1 LSHSAGFIFGNSAS
15 LMFYISGD
23 TMHPKGKTSDVSS
36 VNASVKAANRERIVH
51 NLLKLY
57 MVAFIRA

>member
-1 LSHSAGFIFGNSAS
+1 
-15 LMFYISGD
+15 
-23 TMHPKGKTSDVSS
+23 MHPKGKTSDVSS